1 MVVRLL
7 SLRNNSPR
15 YSRNI
20 MPYLFFFIIIIFSSP
35 SLSFSPFS
43 FFFSQSE
50 TRALSL
56 SFHLSFLSLSL
67 LSQSETR
74 ALKFLSLSSLSEWNE
89 SSRISLSPCIYSI
102 TSPRAKQSLCFVR
115 SPPSLLDL
123 KIYRDDF
130 RSSSTSG
137 CLYGFVTV
145 RLTRSLAN
153 RLFARCTW
161 A

>member
-20 MPYLFFFIIIIFSSP
+20 MPYLFFFIIIIFSSL
-35 SLSFSPFS
+35 SLSFLSV
-43 FFFSQSE
+43 FSQSE

-56 SFHLSFLSLSL
+56 SFRLSFLSLSL